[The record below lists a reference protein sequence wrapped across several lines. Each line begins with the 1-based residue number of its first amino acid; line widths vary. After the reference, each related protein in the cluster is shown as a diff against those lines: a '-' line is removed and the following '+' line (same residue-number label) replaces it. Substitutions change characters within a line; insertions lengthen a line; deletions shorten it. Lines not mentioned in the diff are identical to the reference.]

1 VSEGLDE
8 IDDPEPGKVEPD
20 AAEGRRVL
28 STEEQERMTADEIR
42 EMVQS
47 GDVVLAQDIARP

>member
-1 VSEGLDE
+1 MDQ

-28 STEEQERMTADEIR
+28 SVEEQNRMTAHEIR
-42 EMVQS
+42 EMVQA